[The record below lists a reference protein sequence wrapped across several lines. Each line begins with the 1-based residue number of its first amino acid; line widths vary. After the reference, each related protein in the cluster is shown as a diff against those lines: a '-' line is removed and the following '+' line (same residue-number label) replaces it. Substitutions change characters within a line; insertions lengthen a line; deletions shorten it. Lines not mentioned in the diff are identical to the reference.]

1 MSSPG
6 PIALIGGGEHLA
18 QTVPIDRRLI
28 ELTGVPKPEVVVLP
42 QAPARAQK
50 AKTVALARNYWSR
63 LGARV
68 RIALPD
74 ADIEQA
80 MDAVA
85 QADIAVIPG
94 GHPNKLIS
102 RLGASPLTDLVIARW
117 SEGMALSG
125 SSAGAMGMFE
135 WRINLYP
142 PNPLRLIPALG
153 VLDGYVAA
161 PHFER
166 FRATLWA
173 HKAVPALKGLGVVGL
188 DEMTGLVGYNTDF
201 DVLGRGSVTVMDAG
215 GTTVYPSGTWVP
227 VDLLAN
233 SASRLDQEDENSIYI
248 RQQRSSISGANPTQF
263 NHFQETHEQTT
274 APTVLSSS
282 SPPSSAMS
290 SKAAN
295 SRSKAAISSS
305 AGS

>member
-6 PIALIGGGEHLA
+6 PICLIGGGEHLA
-18 QTVPIDRRLI
+18 HTMPIDRRLI
-28 ELTGVPKPEVVVLP
+28 ELTGVSKPVVVVLP
-42 QAPARAQK
+42 QAPSHAQR

-68 RIALPD
+68 GIAIPD

-85 QADIAVIPG
+85 RADIAVIPG

-102 RLGASPLTDLVIARW
+102 QLGASPLIDLVIVRW

-166 FRATLWA
+166 FKATRWA
-173 HKAVPALKGLGVVGL
+173 HKTLPRLNGLGVVGL

-201 DVLGRGSVTVMDAG
+201 DVLGRGSVTVMDTG
-215 GTTVYPSGTWVP
+215 GTTVYPSGTWAP

-233 SASRLDQEDENSIYI
+233 SEFRFDQPDGASTGMGQEERSITGT
-248 RQQRSSISGANPTQF
+248 RPAQVNHSQEPREQRSTPT
-263 NHFQETHEQTT
+263 
-274 APTVLSSS
+274 ALSLSS
-282 SPPSSAMS
+282 PHSSAVPP
-290 SKAAN
+290 KASNGA
-295 SRSKAAISSS
+295 RRDVIPQG
-305 AGS
+305 GS